1 MMEYGSI
8 LMEGP
13 LSKWTNVMN
22 GWQFR
27 WFVLDRS
34 TALLT
39 YYTSRDK
46 MVRGERRGCVKL
58 RGALIGI
65 DDEDDSTFTITT
77 QDRKVFHF
85 QARDADQRQ
94 RWLDAL
100 EETLNLHFDHHL
112 PPRGGSR
119 RHHHHNRSLQ
129 QQQQGQKQLRNQSQQ
144 QQSQLQKQRLE
155 LEQQQRLDAVGSF
168 DKRLAESDA
177 YLQLL
182 IEQERQLTS
191 RVRGLTDADSTER
204 DRANQIV
211 DSLRQV
217 IELIKQV
224 IVALQMSKQDLIS
237 PLYSGAHQLA
247 VPSGLVPPSD
257 ALIEGESI
265 FYDHH
270 ATSVSDSSVTAAG
283 AAAATATSPMQAAS
297 AANLVDFA
305 SRQVAA
311 AAAAAAAAGGATSV
325 VTSDAQP
332 QRRSSDSGATSS
344 SAAAVAAAAAAA
356 AASNALIPATS
367 FSSDEDDGDD
377 DEFYDAEEGAAAAAA
392 DGSNSAGSGS
402 VFVPEVI
409 GSDDD
414 CNYDELYDDMNESN
428 LGNLDDGEHGSVIGH
443 LISQV
448 RIGMDLTKIVLPTF
462 ILERR
467 STLEMYADFLA
478 HPDLWSDIPNHS
490 HPRDRMIACLKWY
503 LSAFHAGRRSAVA
516 KKPYNPILGEIF
528 QCYWDTAS
536 AKRQQKRRQ
545 QQQQQQQQNS
555 QEQQAE
561 EQQQQSNGAAAS
573 AASNGPVPWAPPDSV
588 TFLAEQVSHH
598 PPISAFYAECAS
610 QRVMLDGYIWT
621 KSKFLGLSIAV
632 QMVGQA
638 VISLLDYDEEYIVT
652 FPSGYGRSILTVP
665 WIELVGKCRIEC
677 PRTGYSASVDFLA
690 KPFYGGKKDKVLS
703 QVFAPGEKKP
713 FLTVE
718 GLWNGQMYSRW
729 TSSGLDASSTPPNS
743 SASPQPP
750 APPHPPLEQ
759 QQVFIDTQH
768 MPVIKKRVRPRAEQ
782 APNESRRLWEGVT
795 RSLKTGDI
803 PSATEFKSRLEQEQ
817 RDAAK
822 ARLERGERWRQR
834 HFREVGEHWVYHSP
848 LSRRLSV
855 SAGNL

>member
-85 QARDADQRQ
+85 
-94 RWLDAL
+94 
-100 EETLNLHFDHHL
+100 
-112 PPRGGSR
+112 
-119 RHHHHNRSLQ
+119 
-129 QQQQGQKQLRNQSQQ
+129 
-144 QQSQLQKQRLE
+144 
-155 LEQQQRLDAVGSF
+155 
-168 DKRLAESDA
+168 
-177 YLQLL
+177 
-182 IEQERQLTS
+182 QERQLTS

-516 KKPYNPILGEIF
+516 KKPYNPILGE
-528 QCYWDTAS
+528 
-536 AKRQQKRRQ
+536 R
-545 QQQQQQQQNS
+545 
-555 QEQQAE
+555 
-561 EQQQQSNGAAAS
+561 
-573 AASNGPVPWAPPDSV
+573 
-588 TFLAEQVSHH
+588 LL
-598 PPISAFYAECAS
+598 
-610 QRVMLDGYIWT
+610 RVMLDGYIWT

-848 LSRRLSV
+848 LSRR
-855 SAGNL
+855 

>member
-85 QARDADQRQ
+85 
-94 RWLDAL
+94 
-100 EETLNLHFDHHL
+100 
-112 PPRGGSR
+112 
-119 RHHHHNRSLQ
+119 
-129 QQQQGQKQLRNQSQQ
+129 
-144 QQSQLQKQRLE
+144 
-155 LEQQQRLDAVGSF
+155 
-168 DKRLAESDA
+168 
-177 YLQLL
+177 
-182 IEQERQLTS
+182 QERQLTS

-325 VTSDAQP
+325 V
-332 QRRSSDSGATSS
+332 
-344 SAAAVAAAAAAA
+344 
-356 AASNALIPATS
+356 
-367 FSSDEDDGDD
+367 
-377 DEFYDAEEGAAAAAA
+377 
-392 DGSNSAGSGS
+392 
-402 VFVPEVI
+402 I

-516 KKPYNPILGEIF
+516 KKPYNPILGE
-528 QCYWDTAS
+528 
-536 AKRQQKRRQ
+536 R
-545 QQQQQQQQNS
+545 
-555 QEQQAE
+555 
-561 EQQQQSNGAAAS
+561 
-573 AASNGPVPWAPPDSV
+573 
-588 TFLAEQVSHH
+588 LL
-598 PPISAFYAECAS
+598 
-610 QRVMLDGYIWT
+610 RVMLDGYIWT

-834 HFREVGEHWVYHSP
+834 HFREVGEH
-848 LSRRLSV
+848 
-855 SAGNL
+855 